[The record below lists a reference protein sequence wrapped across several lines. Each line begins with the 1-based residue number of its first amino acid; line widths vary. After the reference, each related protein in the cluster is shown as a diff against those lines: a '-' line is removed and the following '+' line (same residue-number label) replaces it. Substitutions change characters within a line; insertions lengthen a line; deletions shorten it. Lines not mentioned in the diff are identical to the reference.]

1 MIDNRVRQL
10 RKYQND
16 FTIKFA
22 EMMSKQLPIWKVV
35 QNGKR
40 WSLCSWQSILT
51 YFGISLLAYIP
62 GKREYNYNLKL
73 HFYMSIVFFIG
84 AVIQNIYSTNKEYQ
98 NAIKSMLFPS
108 LVKVFG
114 DDIHYI
120 CQDMSAVSESLAGGF
135 ISSKDTIGILSELS
149 GSDGSGQTLGYCIP
163 NHVFE
168 VSQLYPREITQRDD
182 DDRFYGKYNN
192 VEFIINETDFGWNE
206 RDKHR
211 TYHSMFKGV
220 AMRFKLNKE
229 IKSRVLIVSKG
240 LFNKIPK
247 GFEKVEVEYNKFA
260 RKYNVYVFDNGSQA
274 GTGQIEAR
282 YLLNTAFL
290 DRFMQLHT
298 SFAIPK
304 LQCSVYGSDMLI
316 MLNTRKDLFELNHL
330 FGRID
335 DITQY
340 KHLFDEFASVL
351 SFIDVLNLSSKT
363 KL

>member
-1 MIDNRVRQL
+1 MIDNRKRQL

-22 EMMSKQLPIWKVV
+22 QMMSTQLPIWKEV
-35 QNGKR
+35 QKQKR

-51 YFGISLLAYIP
+51 YIGISLLAYIP
-62 GKREYNYNLKL
+62 GKREYNYNLQF
-73 HFYMSIVFFIG
+73 HFYLSIVFFIG
-84 AVIQNIYSTNKEYQ
+84 AVIQNIISTNKEYQ
-98 NAIKSMLFPS
+98 NSIKSMLFPS

-114 DDIHYI
+114 DDIHYV
-120 CQDMSAVSESLAGGF
+120 CGNLLDMSEALSDGFINPKDATSILHSLADENST
-135 ISSKDTIGILSELS
+135 SS
-149 GSDGSGQTLGYCIP
+149 GYRIRD
-163 NHVFE
+163 NIFE
-168 VSQLYPREITQRDD
+168 ASQLYPRTITQRED
-182 DDRFYGKYNN
+182 DDRFYGKYNG

-206 RDKHR
+206 RDKNR

-220 AMRFKLNKE
+220 AMHFKLNKE
-229 IKSRVLIVSKG
+229 IKNRVLIMSKG
-240 LFNKIPK
+240 IFNKVPK

-260 RKYNVYVFDNGSQA
+260 NKYNVYVYKNNSQA
-274 GTGQIEAR
+274 GSGQIEAR

-304 LQCSVYGSDMLI
+304 LQCSVYNSGMLI
-316 MLNTRKDLFELNHL
+316 MLSTRKDLFELNHL

-335 DITQY
+335 DVKQY
-340 KHLFDEFASVL
+340 KPLFEEFASVL